1 MTLKNKPISQ
11 QQRHSY
17 HHGNLSDAI
26 KELAIKLIAE
36 HGVDGFSIRQAA
48 GILGVASSAVYRH
61 YQDKSALLKAICE
74 DGFFRLGQQWI
85 SLIESGVVSMDIS
98 PQAMSLAKF
107 SLGADAYFKFATENP
122 VLFQLMYGPYGAGSA
137 NWSLFTNH
145 SPDNP
150 YTMLCKSL
158 DELQQAK
165 VISDDARINAE
176 YLAFSMIHGIS
187 CLAVSG
193 VFKEMTRDQM
203 WEKLALVKTNL
214 ITGLTSH
221 NLKKSK

>member
-74 DGFFRLGQQWI
+74 DGFFRLGQQWV
-85 SLIESGVVSMDIS
+85 SLIESGVVSMDAT
-98 PQAMSLAKF
+98 PQAMSLARF

-122 VLFQLMYGPYGAGSA
+122 VVFQLMFGPYGTGSQD
-137 NWSLFTNH
+137 WTLFQVH
-145 SPDNP
+145 SPENP
-150 YTMLCKSL
+150 FTMLCRAL
-158 DELQQAK
+158 DELTEAG
-165 VISDDARINAE
+165 VISDTARKNAE
-176 YLAFSMIHGIS
+176 YLAFSMVHGIS

-193 VFKEMTRDQM
+193 VFKGLARDQI
-203 WEKLALVKTNL
+203 WEHLALVKANL
-214 ITGLTSH
+214 INGLCSQ
-221 NLKKSK
+221 K

>member
-1 MTLKNKPISQ
+1 MTLKNKTASSL
-11 QQRHSY
+11 QRENY
-17 HHGNLSDAI
+17 HYGNLSDTI

-85 SLIESGVVSMDIS
+85 SLIESGVVSMDTS
-98 PQAMSLAKF
+98 PQAMSLTKF

-122 VLFQLMYGPYGAGSA
+122 VLFQLMYGPNGAGSA

-187 CLAVSG
+187 CLG
-193 VFKEMTRDQM
+193 
-203 WEKLALVKTNL
+203 
-214 ITGLTSH
+214 
-221 NLKKSK
+221 

>member
-74 DGFFRLGQQWI
+74 DGFFRLGQQWV
-85 SLIESGVVSMDIS
+85 SLIESGVVSMDAT
-98 PQAMSLAKF
+98 PQAMSLARF

-122 VLFQLMYGPYGAGSA
+122 VVFQLMFGPYGTGSQD
-137 NWSLFTNH
+137 WTLFQVH
-145 SPDNP
+145 SPENP
-150 YTMLCKSL
+150 FTMLCRAL
-158 DELQQAK
+158 DELQEAG
-165 VISDDARINAE
+165 VISDTARKNAE
-176 YLAFSMIHGIS
+176 YLAFSMVHGIS

-193 VFKEMTRDQM
+193 VFKGLARDQI
-203 WEKLALVKTNL
+203 WEHLALVKANL
-214 ITGLTSH
+214 INGLCSQ
-221 NLKKSK
+221 K

>member
-74 DGFFRLGQQWI
+74 DGFFRLGQQWV
-85 SLIESGVVSMDIS
+85 SLIESGVVSMDAT
-98 PQAMSLAKF
+98 PQAMSLARF

-122 VLFQLMYGPYGAGSA
+122 VVFQLMFGPYGTGSQD
-137 NWSLFTNH
+137 WTLFQTH
-145 SPDNP
+145 STDHPFA
-150 YTMLCKSL
+150 MLCKAL
-158 DELQQAK
+158 DELKSAG
-165 VISDDARINAE
+165 VISEKARENAE

-193 VFKEMTRDQM
+193 VFKEMTRDQL
-203 WEKLALVKTNL
+203 WEQLMLIKANL
-214 ITGLTSH
+214 ISGLSNNNLQTS
-221 NLKKSK
+221 

>member
-1 MTLKNKPISQ
+1 MTLKNKTASSL
-11 QQRHSY
+11 QRDNY
-17 HHGNLSDAI
+17 HYGNLSDTI

-48 GILGVASSAVYRH
+48 SILGVASSAVYRH

-85 SLIESGVVSMDIS
+85 SLIENGVVSMDKS

>member
-36 HGVDGFSIRQAA
+36 YGVDGFSIRQAA

-74 DGFFRLGQQWI
+74 DGFFRLGQQWV
-85 SLIESGVVSMDIS
+85 SLIESGVVSMDAT
-98 PQAMSLAKF
+98 PQAMSLARF
-107 SLGADAYFKFATENP
+107 SLGADAYFKFAVENP
-122 VLFQLMYGPYGAGSA
+122 VVFQLMFGPYGAGSA

-165 VISDDARINAE
+165 IISDDARINAE

-193 VFKEMTRDQM
+193 VFKEMTCDQM